1 MKTTRTFRAL
11 LLVALLAASNIAS
24 GQGTAFT
31 YQGRLT
37 DNNGPANGIYD
48 FTFTLYGSQSG
59 GSAVSG
65 SATNA
70 AVFVTNGVFTARL
83 DFGAAAF
90 TGPDRWLEIGVRTN
104 GAGAF
109 TALSPRQA
117 ILPTP
122 YAMHASNA
130 DLLDGMNFTAFAQA
144 AHSHSAGDIVSGV
157 LAPARGGTGID
168 TSATPA
174 GSLLRTTGT
183 GTWSPL
189 APGANGQVL
198 KIAGGQLVWSGDND
212 SGGTVTSVNTGTG
225 LTGGPITTSGTIAI
239 DTAVVPRLGAN
250 NTFTASNIFTGVI
263 VATNASNSFA
273 GTFSGSGNALSN
285 LNASALTGALPGG
298 GIAGTYSNAV
308 AFNNSANNFNG
319 SFTGNGLGLSN
330 VNARTLN
337 GLAAPDFWQL
347 AGNSVLPGQFLGSTN
362 NQAVEIRVNGQRAL
376 RLEPNTNEAPNVIGG
391 SSLNR
396 ADPGVSGATIGG
408 GGFAT
413 SSGGFSNR
421 VTAGFDTIAG
431 GAGNLSQG
439 GGSFIGGGYVNV
451 IETNAS
457 QTVIAGGSYNVIR
470 SGSYFAN
477 VLGGYTNVIGN
488 NAVYAA
494 IGGGIFNV
502 IDTNSAGSFI
512 GSGYQNSI
520 GIDAGFSSIGGGF
533 LNTNAAGSSVIG
545 GGNENRIEPTAGLSV
560 IGGGWLNV
568 IETGADQ
575 SVIGGGN
582 AGKIRAGARESFI
595 GGGFAN
601 TIGTNAG
608 VSFIGGGTG
617 NTVGTNSIWSA
628 IVGGQNNSVQLGAS
642 HATIGGGT
650 GNTITG
656 GGGFIGGGIL
666 NRAENLDAVVVGG
679 GGNVNAGYR
688 AFIGSGQDNSIQTNA
703 AHATIGGGT
712 ANIVTGGGG
721 FIGGGIQNRADNFDA
736 VVAGG
741 AFNNNAGVRSFIGSG
756 EANGISNST
765 YTAIA
770 AGFRNTVLPG
780 ANAGAIGGGSSNSV
794 GQTGATVPG
803 GVRNAALGN
812 ASFAAGYRARAQ
824 HNGAFVW
831 ADGTDATFS
840 STAPNQFLIRAS
852 GGVGIGVSNPGAA
865 LDVAGSVRAGA
876 FEGNGSGLTSL
887 SGGNLAPGSVGA
899 GALGNNII
907 ASGNIVDGSV
917 IPADLQTSVFSTTF
931 WKVDGNAGTTAG
943 AHFVGTTDNQAL
955 ELKVGNMRA
964 LRLEPSSGAPNVIGG
979 SPANAVALGVRGV
992 FIGGGEGNVAG
1003 GDGSTVAGGVANQ
1016 AAANHASVGG
1026 GLNNRS
1032 TGPAATVGGGEG
1044 NIGGDHAVVGG
1055 GMNNV
1060 SGGFGATVAG
1070 GRGNAS
1076 HASHSTVGG
1085 GSGNT
1090 SQNDGATIGGG
1101 ESNLSSGVL
1110 ATIGGGGENVSSG
1123 PSATVSGG
1131 TQNTSRGQHAT
1142 VPGGNLNEAIGNYGF
1157 AAGRRA
1163 KANHAGSFVW
1173 ADSID
1178 ADLISTADNQ
1188 FSVRASGGVRLSLE
1202 TPNLSFDGAN
1212 TSILFPAT
1220 TGANAPMVYMFGDGT
1235 GNSPRMVFAHSPAYP
1250 NWGLQYED
1258 TPDKFH
1264 FLSEG
1269 IPVMTVDLG
1278 FFNRRVGIGTAS
1290 PTSALDVAG
1299 EVRATV
1305 FTPTSDRAAKENFQ
1319 PIDALEVLAK
1329 VVALPVT
1336 RWNFKTI
1343 PEVGHIGPVAQDFHR
1358 AFSVGT
1364 DDKHIS
1370 TVDADGVALAAIQG
1384 LNQKVEEQAAELR
1397 GKEAELRTVKQR
1409 LNDLEKLMTKLAA
1422 GR

>member
-37 DNNGPANGIYD
+37 DDSGPANGVYD

-59 GSAVSG
+59 GSAVSAI
-65 SATNA
+65 ATNA

-104 GAGAF
+104 GASAF

-198 KIAGGQLVWSGDND
+198 KIVGGQLVWSGDND
-212 SGGTVTSVNTGTG
+212 SGGTVTSVNTGAG
-225 LTGGPITTSGTIAI
+225 LIGGPVTTSGTIAI
-239 DTAVVPRLGAN
+239 DVAVVPRLGAN
-250 NTFTASNIFTGVI
+250 NTFSGSNIFSGVI
-263 VATNASNSFA
+263 TATNASNSFA
-273 GTFSGSGNALSN
+273 GTFSGSGSGISN
-285 LNASALTGALPGG
+285 LSASALSGTVPGG
-298 GIAGTYSNAV
+298 GLAGTYSNAV

-319 SFTGNGLGLSN
+319 TFTGNGLGLSN

-337 GLAAPDFWQL
+337 GLAAPDFWQMR
-347 AGNSVLPGQFLGSTN
+347 GNNVLPGQFLGSTN
-362 NQAVEIRVNGQRAL
+362 NQPVEIRVNGQRAL
-376 RLEPNTNEAPNVIGG
+376 RLEPSTNDAPNVIGG

-396 ADPGVSGATIGG
+396 VDPGVTGATIGG

-413 SSGGFSNR
+413 SAGGFSNR
-421 VTAGFDTIAG
+421 VTADFDTISG
-431 GAGNLSQG
+431 GAGNLSRG

-488 NAVYAA
+488 NAVYAT

-512 GSGYQNSI
+512 ASGYQNSI

-650 GNTITG
+650 ANTITG

-794 GQTGATVPG
+794 SQTGATVPG

-887 SGGNLAPGSVGA
+887 SGGNLMPGSIGTS
-899 GALGNNII
+899 ALGPNSVTTTHI
-907 ASGNIVDGSV
+907 GDGS
-917 IPADLQTSVFSTTF
+917 ILPIDLATPAFSTTF
-931 WKVDGNAGTTAG
+931 WKVDGNAGTIPG
-943 AHFVGTTDNQAL
+943 AHFLGTTDFQPL
-955 ELKVGNMRA
+955 ELKVNHLRG
-964 LRLEPSSGAPNVIGG
+964 LRLEPNGSDAPNVIGG
-979 SPANAVALGVRGV
+979 SVSSSVDAGRVGA
-992 FIGGGEGNVAG
+992 FIGGGRSHTAQGDWTTIGGGERNYVSGQWSSVGGGERNTASGEGATVTG
-1003 GDGSTVAGGVANQ
+1003 GRNNTANASHATIGGGENNLSIARASTVAGGEGNNSRFEYSTVGGGQNNLSEADW
-1016 AAANHASVGG
+1016 ATIGG

-1032 TGPAATVGGGEG
+1032 IGSTATIGGGDG
-1044 NIGGDHAVVGG
+1044 NTSSAVA
-1055 GMNNV
+1055 
-1060 SGGFGATVAG
+1060 ATVAG
-1070 GRGNAS
+1070 GK
-1076 HASHSTVGG
+1076 
-1085 GSGNT
+1085 
-1090 SQNDGATIGGG
+1090 
-1101 ESNLSSGVL
+1101 
-1110 ATIGGGGENVSSG
+1110 
-1123 PSATVSGG
+1123 
-1131 TQNTSRGQHAT
+1131 QNTSGGQYAT
-1142 VPGGNLNEAIGNYGF
+1142 VPGGHLNTAAGDYSL

-1163 KANHAGSFVW
+1163 RANHHGSFVW
-1173 ADSID
+1173 ADSGD
-1178 ADLISTADNQ
+1178 ADFDSLADNQ
-1188 FSVRASGGVRLSLE
+1188 FLVRAAFTGINRANQITGNEFFGIRAPVTNAFGGMYIETAGVGLPFYGYAMNGGVRAYHYVDSG
-1202 TPNLSFDGAN
+1202 DAN
-1212 TSILFPAT
+1212 KWKLNVVGDRVTVTTS
-1220 TGANAPMVYMFGDGT
+1220 
-1235 GNSPRMVFAHSPAYP
+1235 GN
-1250 NWGLQYED
+1250 
-1258 TPDKFH
+1258 
-1264 FLSEG
+1264 
-1269 IPVMTVDLG
+1269 
-1278 FFNRRVGIGTAS
+1278 VGIATAAPTERLHVIGNILATGTITGS
-1290 PTSALDVAG
+1290 
-1299 EVRATV
+1299 
-1305 FTPTSDRAAKENFQ
+1305 SDRNVKENFEAV
-1319 PIDALEVLAK
+1319 DAREVLNK
-1329 VVALPVT
+1329 VAALPIA
-1336 RWNFKTI
+1336 RWNYKT
-1343 PEVGHIGPVAQDFHR
+1343 EKGVTHVGPMAQDFHA
-1358 AFSVGT
+1358 AFAVGA

-1370 TVDADGVALAAIQG
+1370 MVDADGVALTAIQG

-1397 GKEAELRTVKQR
+1397 SKEAELRAVKER
-1409 LNDLEKLMTKLAA
+1409 LNNLEKFMTKLAA